1 MRSGTQLQQRILFI
15 LPVQGAGHIIKKDI
29 SIPSHFISSPR
40 EDPAHMNTNTLNNT
54 NMFWQ
59 KLLLH
64 SLVHI
69 IYIRFA
75 SSLILA
81 LKEADVSTV
90 EACL

>member
-1 MRSGTQLQQRILFI
+1 
-15 LPVQGAGHIIKKDI
+15 
-29 SIPSHFISSPR
+29 
-40 EDPAHMNTNTLNNT
+40 
-54 NMFWQ
+54 MFWQ

-75 SSLILA
+75 SSLKLA

-90 EACL
+90 EAWL